1 MKKKSIYTCFVLIA
15 MIAIASC
22 SKHDQ
27 PPQPRV
33 GIYPPHPMAGNEIQ
47 VDSLAWETDEYVK
60 NAFIYIH
67 NRPDLFMPFWKLDL
81 SLRLDTS
88 SVWIQVNSSG
98 RFVYH
103 LYPGSLVIA
112 TAQADSSLEGTYAS
126 VKIKFQ

>member
-1 MKKKSIYTCFVLIA
+1 MKKKSICTYFVIIA
-15 MIAIASC
+15 MMAFASC
-22 SKHDQ
+22 SKQGQ

-47 VDSLAWETDEYVK
+47 VDSLAWETDEHVK

-67 NRPDLFMPFWKLDL
+67 SRPDLFMPFWKLDL
-81 SLRLDTS
+81 SLKLDTS
-88 SVWIQVNSSG
+88 SMWIPVNSSN

-112 TAQADSSLEGTYAS
+112 TAQADSTLEGAYAS
-126 VKIKFQ
+126 VKIRFQ

>member
-1 MKKKSIYTCFVLIA
+1 MYLFCTNCNDGLS
-15 MIAIASC
+15 SC
-22 SKHDQ
+22 SKQDQ

-33 GIYPPHPMAGNEIQ
+33 GTYPPHPMAGNEIQ
-47 VDSLAWETDEYVK
+47 VDSLVWETDEYVK

-88 SVWIQVNSSG
+88 SVWIQVSLSNGFIYKLS
-98 RFVYH
+98 
-103 LYPGSLVIA
+103 PGSLVIA
-112 TAQADSSLEGTYAS
+112 TARADSTLEGTYAS